1 MTIAEIAKRAGVSKA
16 CVSRYLNNGY
26 VSEEKKKL
34 IRTVIEE
41 TGYTPSRQAQ
51 GLRTGKTHT
60 IGVVLPKIDSET
72 ISMIASGISQ
82 VLTEKGFRMLLANTE
97 NNVRKELQY
106 LDLFKN
112 DKVDGVIF
120 IATLLSDLHHDIIQS
135 MPMPVVIIGQRVD
148 YLSCVFHDDRGA
160 AHELT
165 SLMLNRGRKHVG
177 YIGVTEE
184 DHAAGAERCAG
195 YCEALTQA
203 GIRIDRTRMQICE
216 FTVESGCAAA
226 EKLMTQAP
234 DTDAIFCATDNI
246 GIGAMQYLKGI
257 GKRIP
262 EDIMVAGTGHSKMSE
277 IVTPT
282 LTTAHYFYRNSGIE
296 AAHMLLE
303 LLENGIDM
311 KKQIKLGYELVEQ
324 ESTGQAV

>member
-26 VSEEKKKL
+26 VSEEKRKK
-34 IRTVIEE
+34 IRMVIEE

-82 VLTEKGFRMLLANTE
+82 ILTENGFRMLLANTE
-97 NNVRKELQY
+97 NEVRKELQY

-112 DKVDGVIF
+112 DRVDGVIF
-120 IATLLSDLHHDIIQS
+120 IATILSHLHQDIIES
-135 MPMPVVIIGQRVD
+135 MPMPVVMVGQRAD
-148 YLSCVFHDDRGA
+148 YLSCIYHDDRGA
-160 AHELT
+160 ARELT
-165 SLMLNRGRKHVG
+165 ELMIDKGRKRIG
-177 YIGVTEE
+177 YIGVTKE
-184 DHAAGAERCAG
+184 DQAAGAERYAG
-195 YCEALTQA
+195 FCDALKHR
-203 GIRIDRTRMQICE
+203 GIRLDTKRMQLSD
-216 FTVESGCAAA
+216 FTLEGGYAAT
-226 EKLMTQAP
+226 ERLMTAAP
-234 DTDAIFCATDNI
+234 DTDAIFCSTDNI

-257 GKRIP
+257 GKQIP
-262 EDIMVAGTGHSKMSE
+262 KDIMVVGTGHSKMSE

-282 LTTAHYFYRNSGIE
+282 LTTAHYFYHNSGAE
-296 AAHMLLE
+296 AANMLLQ

-311 KKQIKLGYELVEQ
+311 KKQIQLGYEIVEQ
-324 ESTGQAV
+324 QSTGKEE

>member
-26 VSEEKKKL
+26 VSEEKKKQ
-34 IRTVIEE
+34 IRAVIEE

-97 NNVRKELQY
+97 NEVRKELQY

-120 IATLLSDLHHDIIQS
+120 IATLLSDLHRDIIQS
-135 MPMPVVIIGQRVD
+135 MPMPVVMVGQRAD
-148 YLSCVFHDDRGA
+148 YLSCIFHDDRGA
-160 AHELT
+160 ARELT
-165 SLMLNRGRKHVG
+165 ELMMNKGRKHIG

-184 DHAAGAERCAG
+184 DHAAGAERYAG
-195 YCEALTQA
+195 FSEALAQ
-203 GIRIDRTRMQICE
+203 GGMRIDPKRVQLSD
-216 FTVESGCAAA
+216 FTLESGYAAA
-226 EKLMTQAP
+226 ERLMTASP

-262 EDIMVAGTGHSKMSE
+262 EDVMVVGTGHSKMSE

-282 LTTAHYFYRNSGIE
+282 LTTAHYFYHNSGIE

-324 ESTGQAV
+324 ESTAG